1 MKLPDGPQTPR
12 VLRLIQWITRPTELL
27 DTSQKRYGDCFT
39 VWGSNKVPMVYLGHP
54 EAIQKVFTTPP
65 NYLEDNGGGRVMQV
79 LLGDNSVILL
89 EGDRHQRQRQ
99 LLTPPFHGER
109 LRGYGKVICEITEEV
124 MKQWK
129 IGEPLLVR
137 QSMQEIS
144 LQVILRLVFGLE
156 EGQRFEQLKQVL
168 ASLLDGFN
176 SPFTSSMLFFGSLQ
190 KDLGAWSPWGRFIR
204 LKQQIDELIY
214 DEIRQRRKQFDPSR
228 TDIFTLLMAARDE
241 AGEPMTDVELRDELI
256 TLLMAG
262 HETTASALSWALYWI
277 DHHPEVREKLLN
289 ELDTTDPTAIARLP
303 YLNAVCQETLR
314 IYPIAIVAFP
324 RILRKPLQVMDYEFE
339 PGAVL
344 FPCIYM
350 AHQREEV
357 YPEPKRFK
365 PERFLE
371 RQYSPYEYLPFGGGN
386 RRCIGMAFAQYE
398 MKLALATIISKY
410 RLTKSDRRPVKPVR
424 RGLTISPPANMQMV
438 PTMEHHNIPAKL

>member
-39 VWGSNKVPMVYLGHP
+39 VWGNNNVPIVYISHP
-54 EAIQKVFTTPP
+54 EAIQKVFTAPL
-65 NYLEDNGGGRVMQV
+65 NHLEDNGGGRIMQV

-109 LRGYGKVICEITEEV
+109 LRAYGKIICEITEEV
-124 MKQWK
+124 MNQWK

-156 EGQRFEQLKQVL
+156 EGQRYQQLKQVL

-176 SPFTSSMLFFGSLQ
+176 SPIASSMLFFGSLQ

-289 ELDTTDPTAIARLP
+289 ELDTTDPTASARLP

-324 RILRKPLQVMDYEFE
+324 RILRKPLQLMDYEFE
-339 PGAVL
+339 PGTAL

-386 RRCIGMAFAQYE
+386 RRCIGMAFAQFE

-424 RGLTISPPANMQMV
+424 RGLTLSPPANMRMV
-438 PTMEHHNIPAKL
+438 PTLEDRTIPGKL